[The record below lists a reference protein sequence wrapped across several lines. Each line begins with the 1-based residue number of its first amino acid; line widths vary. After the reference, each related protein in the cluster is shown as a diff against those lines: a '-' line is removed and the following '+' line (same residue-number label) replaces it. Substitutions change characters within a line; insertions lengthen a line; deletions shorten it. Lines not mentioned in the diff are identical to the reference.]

1 MLIYYFWFLREY
13 GFLICRFL
21 RYVRVN
27 VYGGGNRNI
36 KYRNTNHRNK
46 KEIRKVSNVHEPT
59 FSLSSSLSPLFSND
73 KYSIRLIHV
82 ESIEK
87 CHYVLKLYV
96 ARSTDR
102 SDLHTIQFPN
112 LLSPSLKKKGKA
124 NLFPSCTFRTTRL
137 RKIRRN
143 TKHQPRINIYSSN
156 QPYRP
161 TLDTHLRP
169 LQKIGTR
176 PAGD

>member
-1 MLIYYFWFLREY
+1 MDFVIFDMSISQVEW
-13 GFLICRFL
+13 

-36 KYRNTNHRNK
+36 KYYNTNHRNK
-46 KEIRKVSNVHEPT
+46 KEIRKVSNVHEAT
-59 FSLSSSLSPLFSND
+59 FSLSSSLPLLFSND
-73 KYSIRLIHV
+73 QYPVRLIHV

-87 CHYVLKLYV
+87 CYYVMKLHV

-102 SDLHTIQFPN
+102 FHLHTIQFPN
-112 LLSPSLKKKGKA
+112 LIFPHLKKKGKA

-143 TKHQPRINIYSSN
+143 TKH
-156 QPYRP
+156 
-161 TLDTHLRP
+161 
-169 LQKIGTR
+169 
-176 PAGD
+176 